1 MTSIALPSYSVSA
14 SAGVGNGVSSSATVA
29 TSCVPPDRFPSQR
42 DTEMAALV
50 VGQVSPRQLLVVANT
65 FTVALYSRAT
75 ANDAWSPLCRG
86 ELGDAT
92 GAALKPCAPKRLWWA
107 STDQAP
113 WAVPV
118 DQLKPVSA
126 SKALIA
132 RWMKAADKET
142 GREGGVTDA
151 VYEEV
156 TSLAAWRCQFSGCG
170 KDLKTHGTGR
180 VRMRTSYFAH
190 IVAASPTGPR
200 GCPVESRLLA
210 DNPTNFLLL
219 CDECHRLIDKVAP
232 STYTTEVLRRMREE
246 SIAEVDRLLSALQH
260 QAAEVI
266 AIVGNIAGQPPQFS
280 IQDAQEALWGRKLRT
295 QCNSPKWFFYPG
307 GQHHSPHQPDYWSSL
322 FRTMKTD
329 LPRLQGLLNGTSE
342 GGAPRPRLAVFPLH
356 CTSVLLLAGRVL
368 GDMPGTF
375 LFQPHRNVQ
384 DGRTRWAWPTDAQPM
399 QPAGMAMSTSGSP
412 AAIPSTTGKFTLTEL
427 RQHTEGT
434 EEACLIVALTS
445 TIPPARM
452 PSSCATGATFAL
464 PSLLIGPELG
474 KDCIQHPVDLEALA
488 VTVDMAVRKLQD
500 EWRVKRVHLFV
511 SAPTTATLLVGQKMQ
526 ARHQAAYVCHEAAGG
541 PGSAYVP
548 TIEITSTHVRELVSG
563 QGQSLELQ
571 A

>member
-1 MTSIALPSYSVSA
+1 MTVVAPPPVTA
-14 SAGVGNGVSSSATVA
+14 SALAGGPTGATA
-29 TSCVPPDRFPSQR
+29 TASGAPPDRFPPQR
-42 DTEMAALV
+42 DAEMAALV
-50 VGQVSPRQLLVVANT
+50 LAQAAPRQLLVVANT
-65 FTVALYSRAT
+65 FTVALYSRA
-75 ANDAWSPLCRG
+75 AAADAWAPLCSG
-86 ELGDAT
+86 DLGDVT
-92 GAALKPCAPKRLWWA
+92 GDALKPCAPKRLWWA

-118 DQLKPVSA
+118 DQLQPVA
-126 SKALIA
+126 ATKALIA

-190 IVAASPTGPR
+190 IVASSPTGPR

-232 STYTTEVLRRMREE
+232 GIYTTPVLRRMREE
-246 SIAEVDRLLSALQH
+246 SIAEVDRLLGALQH

-280 IQDAQEALWGRKLRT
+280 IRDAQEALWGRKLRT
-295 QCNSPKWFFYPG
+295 QSNSAKWFFYPG
-307 GQHHSPHQPDYWSSL
+307 GQHHSPHQADYWPSL
-322 FRTMKTD
+322 FRTMKMD

-342 GGAPRPRLAVFPLH
+342 GGAPRPSLAIFPLH

-368 GDMPGTF
+368 GDMAGTS

-384 DGRTRWAWPTDAQPM
+384 DGRTRWAWPADAQPM
-399 QPAGMAMSTSGSP
+399 QPAALTAPGSTAAPSSP
-412 AAIPSTTGKFTLTEL
+412 PGKFTLTEL
-427 RQHTEGT
+427 HPHTVGAD
-434 EEACLIVALTS
+434 EACLVVALTS
-445 TIPPARM
+445 AIPPARM
-452 PSSCATGATFAL
+452 PSSCATGDTFAL
-464 PSLLIGPELG
+464 PTLLIGPELG
-474 KDCIQHPVDLEALA
+474 KDCIQHPSDLEALA
-488 VTVDMAVRKLQD
+488 VTVDAAMRRLQD
-500 EWRVKRVHLFV
+500 DWGVKRVHLFV
-511 SAPTTATLLVGQKMQ
+511 SAPATATLLVGQKMQ
-526 ARHQAAYVCHEAAGG
+526 ARHQAAYVCHEAVGG
-541 PGSAYVP
+541 PGSAYAP
-548 TIEITSTHVRELVSG
+548 TIELTSAHVRELVSG
-563 QGQSLELQ
+563 QAQSIELQ
-571 A
+571 T